1 MSEQSATR
9 AVDVDEIRVA
19 QVYAKAA
26 WSLAE
31 RDGVGAE
38 FLEEYR
44 QFVEQVLD
52 KQPELETFFRLN
64 SIGQDHKAEM
74 LERIFKGR
82 TSDLLYQTLR
92 TLNAHDRLGLARA
105 VLIGLVDLSNRSQGK
120 VPVKVRSAVSLSAGQ
135 KKAVTDVL
143 AKRLKIT
150 PILETEVDPDLLGG
164 LWIKI
169 GDQVFDRTVRF
180 NLNQIRENIL
190 TRSSHEIQSGRD
202 SVDRT
207 AGN

>member
-1 MSEQSATR
+1 MSEQTATHG
-9 AVDVDEIRVA
+9 VDVDEIRVA
-19 QVYAKAA
+19 LVYAKAA
-26 WSLAE
+26 WNLAV
-31 RDGVGAE
+31 RDGVGEE
-38 FLEEYR
+38 FLAEYR
-44 QFVEQVLD
+44 QFVEKVLD
-52 KQPELETFFRLN
+52 RQPELETFFRLT
-64 SIGQDHKAEM
+64 SIGQDKKAEM

-105 VLIGLVDLSNRSQGK
+105 LLFALVDLSNQSQGK
-120 VPVKVRSAVSLSAGQ
+120 VPVQVRSAVKLSDRQKASLA
-135 KKAVTDVL
+135 DVL
-143 AKRLKIT
+143 SRRLKIQ
-150 PILETEVDPDLLGG
+150 PILETEVDPDVLGG
-164 LWIKI
+164 LWIRI

-180 NLNQIRENIL
+180 NLNQLRDNIL